1 MSKRLDIAIIGGG
14 IDSEIGATHINAINL
29 TKKFNIVAGVFSLSN
44 QLNLQSA
51 KKYNVKNYY
60 SNIDQLLK
68 NHKNLSGIILLTPF
82 IGRLKLLKTIIKKK
96 IPLVSEKPFLSS
108 ISEGNKIKKISKKNF
123 ITVTYNYTGYPM
135 VREIKYLVES
145 NFFGN
150 IKKIFIEMPSGPF
163 LEKKTKVKK
172 WRLKDHIIPN
182 TLLDLGSHTLSIIYF
197 LTKQFPAKFISKKS
211 SHGKY
216 KNLIDDLM
224 VFGEL
229 EKKIN
234 FNIWISKSA
243 LGYDNGLSI
252 RVFGSKASCKWLQT
266 DPENLEVSTN
276 DKKKFIINRGSYL
289 TKVSKKKRYNNFK
302 SGHPSGFLEAFSN
315 LYEDIFDAIVKYKKN
330 KKIEEKYL
338 FNLSTSLKI
347 LNKLEM
353 F

>member
-1 MSKRLDIAIIGGG
+1 MRRLNIAIIGGG
-14 IDSEIGATHINAINL
+14 VDSEIGATHINAINL
-29 TKKFNIVAGVFSLSN
+29 TKKFNVVAGIFSLSH

-51 KKYNVKNYY
+51 KKYSIKNYY
-60 SNIDQLLK
+60 SNIDQLFI
-68 NHKNLSGIILLTPF
+68 NHKNIDGIVLLTPF
-82 IGRLKLLKTIIKKK
+82 IGRLKLLKKIIQKQ
-96 IPLVSEKPFLSS
+96 IPVISEKPFLSS
-108 ISEGNKIKKISKKNF
+108 ISEGNTINKISKKNF

-135 VREIKYLVES
+135 VREIKYLLEN

-150 IKKIFIEMPSGPF
+150 IKKIFLEMPSGPY

-182 TLLDLGSHTLSIIYF
+182 TLLDLGSHALSIIYF
-197 LTKQFPAKFISKKS
+197 LTKQFPTKFISKKS

-234 FNIWISKSA
+234 FNIWVSKSA

-252 RVFGSKASCKWLQT
+252 RIFGSKASCKWLQT
-266 DPENLEVSTN
+266 DPENLEISTN
-276 DKKKFIINRGSYL
+276 DKKKFIINRGSFL
-289 TKVSKKKRYNNFK
+289 TKISKKKRYNNFK

-315 LYEDIFDAIVKYKKN
+315 LYDDIFDAITKYKKN
-330 KKIEEKYL
+330 KKIDEKYL

-347 LNKLEM
+347 LKKLEM